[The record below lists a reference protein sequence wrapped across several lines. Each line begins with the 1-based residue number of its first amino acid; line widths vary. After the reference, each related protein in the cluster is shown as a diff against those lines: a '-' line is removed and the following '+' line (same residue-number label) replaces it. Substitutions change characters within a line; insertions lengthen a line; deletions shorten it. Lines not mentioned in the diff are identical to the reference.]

1 MAGSRENTS
10 DVASDPRCVCA
21 EINTRHCPV
30 HGQGEAEAGA
40 SEAEYERRMTCPRC
54 GQYGDGCN
62 CDAALRYQ
70 EAVERWAL
78 CIHLDNGLQGI
89 TMGHVFDRGRPAT
102 ASRSRMGCG
111 GLPKW
116 LTK

>member
-1 MAGSRENTS
+1 MESPSEPTNAVRE
-10 DVASDPRCVCA
+10 R
-21 EINTRHCPV
+21 
-30 HGQGEAEAGA
+30 
-40 SEAEYERRMTCPRC
+40 EYERRMTCPRC

-89 TMGHVFDRGRPAT
+89 TMGHVFALAEAVPRNAT
-102 ASRSRMGCG
+102 EIVGDLRMAQAK
-111 GLPKW
+111 LEEAEPNA
-116 LTK
+116 